1 MKYKN
6 KLDFREYTII
16 VDNLLTGLEINVDYI
31 NNAEKSGKNPL
42 FTKGYVVR
50 EYENIIEKLYT
61 TMLSKKD
68 QTYIVKE
75 KEVDFINNVKTRFNV
90 EN

>member
-16 VDNLLTGLEINVDYI
+16 VDNLLTGMEINVDYV
-31 NNAEKSGKNPL
+31 NNLEKEGKNPL
-42 FTKGYVVR
+42 FTKGYIVR
-50 EYENIIEKLYT
+50 EYEDLIEKVFGL
-61 TMLSKKD
+61 MGKQD
-68 QTYIVKE
+68 QKYIVKE
-75 KEVDFINNVKTRFNV
+75 QEVEFINNVKTRFNV